1 MIRRI
6 ANLIWELKGLNAFFA
21 HTMWISRLDTE
32 SFGKLYDFR
41 LTFWYESFF
50 SFLLRARHYPGGYMD
65 WISQVDNSEKSNGW
79 TWKNNFCL
87 FDLFSTGFWLTLVC
101 ISVSE

>member
-21 HTMWISRLDTE
+21 HTMWISRLGTE

-41 LTFWYESFF
+41 WTIGYESFF
-50 SFLLRARHYPGGYMD
+50 LFFSGQDITQEATWSGYHKL
-65 WISQVDNSEKSNGW
+65 ITQ
-79 TWKNNFCL
+79 KNPMVEL
-87 FDLFSTGFWLTLVC
+87 GRI
-101 ISVSE
+101 ISVCLIYLVLVSDWP